1 MANRHHR
8 ITRWIKPLAAAGL
21 VPLLVVTGLPAC
33 VTATHRVF
41 VREMRAESQ
50 SAARSLFG
58 WSRVETVPV
67 GTATEVQLFED
78 ALSSD
83 DRRVTGRFHSAT
95 ADSLTLTLDDG
106 TTRTLARSAVQMVE
120 TDRPIWKRSAGW
132 TVLLD
137 AILVFTVL
145 AALFDGV
152 DAGAAMRASTLIGL
166 PASLPGFLLQ
176 RTQQIYNA
184 PPQGLITQVDVLP
197 LSDGDVVPHNQA
209 VIVSVA
215 HAGWVDRWLNEPV
228 GLTVCLSSRP
238 DRCTGG
244 WAVFE
249 KRVRNLVTPLTATL
263 RFGNELVPADTPVPI
278 YVHVVL
284 TSGPSWRP
292 VPDDQA
298 LPQPGDSRVLDVETV
313 TRHITIVDQ

>member
-8 ITRWIKPLAAAGL
+8 ITRWIKPLTAAGL
-21 VPLLVVTGLPAC
+21 VPLLVVSGGLPAC

-41 VREMRAESQ
+41 VRGIGAESQ
-50 SAARSLFG
+50 STARSLFE

-83 DRRVTGRFHSAT
+83 DQRVTGRFHSAT

-120 TDRPIWKRSAGW
+120 TDRPIWKRHAGW

-145 AALFDGV
+145 AAFFDGV
-152 DAGAAMRASTLIGL
+152 DAGEAMRASTLIGL

-176 RTQQIYNA
+176 RTQHVYNA
-184 PPQGLITQVDVLP
+184 PPPELITQVDVL

-209 VIVSVA
+209 VIVSVT
-215 HAGWVDRWLNEPV
+215 HAGWMDRWLNETV

-238 DRCTGG
+238 DRCTDG

-263 RFGNELVPADTPVPI
+263 RFGDELVPADTPVPI

-292 VPDDQA
+292 APDQA
-298 LPQPGDSRVLDVETV
+298 VPQLGDPDILDVETV
-313 TRHITIVDQ
+313 TRRVTIVDR